1 MEAMRH
7 TPRERKSKSL
17 DNECLME
24 KEMERKKEKKR
35 KIRKIRAKREKGNS
49 IFAGFW
55 VLSMGRQQKWERGVR
70 ISTFSK
76 IFTEIRLS
84 IFVGARGKVHLCNE
98 SFT

>member
-1 MEAMRH
+1 MFDG
-7 TPRERKSKSL
+7 ERNGK
-17 DNECLME
+17 
-24 KEMERKKEKKR
+24 KERKEKK
-35 KIRKIRAKREKGNS
+35 KKRKIRAKREKGNS

-76 IFTEIRLS
+76 RFTEIRLS